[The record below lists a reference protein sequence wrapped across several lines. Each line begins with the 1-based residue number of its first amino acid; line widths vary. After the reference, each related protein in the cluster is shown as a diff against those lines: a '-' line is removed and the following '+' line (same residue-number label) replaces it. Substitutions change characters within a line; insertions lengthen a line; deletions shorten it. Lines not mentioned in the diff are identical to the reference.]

1 MAGENRK
8 GSRSVGGS
16 FARAIINSRAASLA
30 VDSARLSA
38 RILCCHWRLRSF
50 LPNGQQFPCR
60 NPSCRTA
67 TVPAVF
73 HSAPPSGTHAYLT
86 ELLVGGLSVV
96 AIQTYGIRETIA
108 AICTPRRRGAA
119 ARRAAGAGS
128 LKPSRP
134 SFSVTDTVVWGAA
147 RFESV
152 ISVHVVGS
160 LAPCPTAIGVRTG
173 TSRPCRARDLRDRPD
188 QPRGTCRH
196 EPARCVRACRRVA
209 P

>member
-16 FARAIINSRAASLA
+16 FARAINSWAASLA

-38 RILCCHWRLRSF
+38 RIYAVTGDSGR
-50 LPNGQQFPCR
+50 
-60 NPSCRTA
+60 SCRT
-67 TVPAVF
+67 VSNPHVEILPAGPQLF
-73 HSAPPSGTHAYLT
+73 RRSSTPRRQAAHMRISLI
-86 ELLVGGLSVV
+86 LFVGGRSVV
-96 AIQTYGIRETIA
+96 AIQTYGIREKVA
-108 AICTPRRRGAA
+108 AICTP
-119 ARRAAGAGS
+119 RAAGAGS

-134 SFSVTDTVVWGAA
+134 SFSVTDIVVWGAK

-152 ISVHVVGS
+152 LSVHVVGS

-173 TSRPCRARDLRDRPD
+173 TSRPCRARDLRDRLD